1 MSFEEKFLE
10 IYRVAVDEACENVM
24 PDSLHGH
31 ARLAIRKSDAV
42 PSSIENEAI
51 AKASSI
57 ADNTGV
63 SPERAAN
70 KLISKIAEKR
80 DN

>member
-1 MSFEEKFLE
+1 MEGHDLLRQH
-10 IYRVAVDEACENVM
+10 RVAIDEACENVM
-24 PDSLHGH
+24 PDSWHGH